1 MFWNR
6 NRYYDRNQRGN
17 SFTKTIVNIAT
28 IVSTAVICVRLA
40 YYGIVSIQ
48 LAALI
53 MLGVVVF
60 VALGNNV
67 AKVVLAA
74 AALFLFVLLYSY
86 GDKQAFSQLMTQML
100 TLIIALVG
108 VYVMIRG
115 IFKR

>member
-1 MFWNR
+1 MFGNR
-6 NRYYDRNQRGN
+6 NRYNDRSQRGN

-28 IVSTAVICVRLA
+28 IVSTAVTCIRLA
-40 YYGIVSIQ
+40 YYGILSIQ
-48 LAALI
+48 VAALI

-60 VALGNNV
+60 VALGNNL

-86 GDKQAFSQLMTQML
+86 GDKEAYSQLMTQML
-100 TLIIALVG
+100 TLIIVLLG
-108 VYVMIRG
+108 LYVMIRG